1 MGSETPLKL
10 PTIDFSMPNLKPG
23 TTEWDLVRAQVRNA
37 LEEYGCFEALFNKVP
52 LDIRKAIFEATEE
65 LFDLPLQTKLRNV
78 SQKPFHGYVGQ
89 YPMVPLY
96 ESMGIDEANVYE
108 HVQSFTNLFWPQQNP
123 SFRFIYIFFPLI
135 VATTYISL
143 LRYLVNFFSCQSYL

>member
-1 MGSETPLKL
+1 MAKSNTEEIIQNALKQSSFSFFLSKPNQIKKMGSETPIKL

-23 TTEWDLVRAQVRNA
+23 TTEWDSVRAQVRFS

-52 LDIRKAIFEATEE
+52 LDVRKAIFEATEE

-96 ESMGIDEANVYE
+96 ESMGIDEANVYGQ
-108 HVQSFTNLFWPQQNP
+108 VQSFTHTLWPQQNP
-123 SFRFIYIFFPLI
+123 NFR
-135 VATTYISL
+135 
-143 LRYLVNFFSCQSYL
+143 

>member
-108 HVQSFTNLFWPQQNP
+108 HVQSFTNMFWPQQNP
-123 SFRFIYIFFPLI
+123 SFRFIHSFP
-135 VATTYISL
+135 
-143 LRYLVNFFSCQSYL
+143 